1 MGTRKVNN
9 ALKSIARSASLK
21 RQATNKIK
29 RDKKGPSAGK
39 KLAEKM
45 AGR

>member
-9 ALKSIARSASLK
+9 ALKAKARKKSLLK
-21 RQATNKIK
+21 QAANRIK
-29 RDKKGPSAGK
+29 RAAKGPTAGT

>member
-9 ALKSIARSASLK
+9 ALKAKARVKSLK
-21 RQATNKIK
+21 KQAANRIK
-29 RDKKGPSAGK
+29 RALKGPSAGK